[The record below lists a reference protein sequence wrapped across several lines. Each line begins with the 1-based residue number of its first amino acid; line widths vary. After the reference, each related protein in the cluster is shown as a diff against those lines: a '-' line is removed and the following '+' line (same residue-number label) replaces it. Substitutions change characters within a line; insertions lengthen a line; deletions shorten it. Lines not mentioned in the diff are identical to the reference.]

1 MIGGAGSAEFQR
13 CDLTTLSV
21 PFECR
26 KGLSE
31 KPVRKPAIPK
41 VTTMG
46 IVQGLIGDCSTQ
58 AFGGYVEIIG
68 MGLGIVIL
76 RYGMNVEVVKLS
88 QPVMTTQNGS
98 SEGSVNACDNVAL
111 YGVNAPAV
119 IAAIKQRQANR
130 KAEQNGPDGR
140 KLALVL
146 EGGAMRAAGPAGGVV
161 ALGHLGLTEI
171 FDEVYATSAGVMNAG
186 YFLSGQADMGI
197 TIYFEDL
204 TTGRFINPLRFWK
217 LVDVDYLIDE
227 VAVTKKPLDVRRIL
241 NSPTRLYATVMNEAG
256 EALLID
262 TKSTKTPLLTIL
274 KAALAMPVL
283 YNRTVEVEGK
293 NCMDC
298 ALRVPFPL
306 QQAIENGCTD
316 ILLLLSR
323 SREYVS
329 AGHSWLAR
337 LFFDLICARSR
348 RGLSRAYAMHHLYS
362 RSVRDLALG
371 RSAIAPANVNMAVI
385 CTERSEPIHRT
396 TVDPA
401 ALRAAAVSY
410 GRRTLRAFGVDE
422 RGWNLGSASIVKS
435 RDDVREAMVP
445 TVSS

>member
-1 MIGGAGSAEFQR
+1 M
-13 CDLTTLSV
+13 
-21 PFECR
+21 
-26 KGLSE
+26 
-31 KPVRKPAIPK
+31 
-41 VTTMG
+41 
-46 IVQGLIGDCSTQ
+46 
-58 AFGGYVEIIG
+58 
-68 MGLGIVIL
+68 
-76 RYGMNVEVVKLS
+76 
-88 QPVMTTQNGS
+88 QNGS
-98 SEGSVNACDNVAL
+98 IGNSIKTGDTGL

-130 KAEQNGPDGR
+130 KAGHCEPDGR

-146 EGGAMRAAGPAGGVV
+146 EGGAMRAAGPAGGAV
-161 ALGHLGLTEI
+161 ALGHLGLTEV

-186 YFLSGQADMGI
+186 YFLSGEADMGI

-217 LVDVDYLIDE
+217 MADVDYVIDE
-227 VAVTKKPLDVRRIL
+227 VAVRKKPLDVQRIL
-241 NSPTRLYATVMNEAG
+241 NSPTRLYVTVMNEAG
-256 EALLID
+256 EASLID
-262 TKSTKTPLLTIL
+262 TRATKTPLLTVL

-293 NCMDC
+293 NCMDGG
-298 ALRVPFPL
+298 LRIPFPL

-329 AGHSWLAR
+329 TPHSWLGR
-337 LFFDLICARSR
+337 LFFNLICARGR
-348 RGLSRAYAMHHLYS
+348 RGLNQAYAMHHLSS

-371 RSAIAPANVNMAVI
+371 RSAVALPNVNIASI

-410 GRRTLRAFGVDE
+410 GRRTLRVFGVDAQA
-422 RGWNLGSASIVKS
+422 WDLGPSSIVS
-435 RDDVREAMVP
+435 PSDGGEREMSAIAS
-445 TVSS
+445 T